1 MKSSKR
7 FFLSLLFVVA
17 ATSVAMAAGRTKVVI
32 PPTAYSTGDTLTLSV
47 IARIDGE
54 DVKLVERLRRVSLGY
69 GPSFGNT
76 RTITREEILSAVESA
91 GIETAKFDLSMPA
104 KVDIERAS
112 QTVTADQVTKA
123 IEDYARNRFA
133 WSAND
138 VTLKLTSPLDD
149 VLVPQGQLAIRPSVP
164 NTATAAD
171 RLFINVSLEVDGR
184 VARYL
189 SLELNVEATAIV
201 AVAGRNIDRGQP
213 VTVDDVRF
221 ERRQVGADLRRY
233 LTNGRDL
240 VGKQAAVSLQEGAIL
255 QSSMLSDRMLIKKGD
270 EVRVIAKSG
279 KLEILTSGEAKGGGR
294 LGDRVEVINK
304 SSGQIVV
311 GEIIGDKTVKVLF

>member
-1 MKSSKR
+1 MNSPQR
-7 FFLSLLFVVA
+7 FLLSLLFVVA
-17 ATSVAMAAGRTKVVI
+17 MSVITLAAVRTRVI
-32 PPTAYSTGDTLTLSV
+32 IPGQAYSSSDTLTLQA
-47 IARIDGE
+47 IARIDGQ
-54 DVKLVERLRRVSLGY
+54 DIKLIERLRRVSLGY
-69 GPSFGNT
+69 APTFGNT
-76 RTITREEILSAVESA
+76 RSITRDEILSAVESA
-91 GIETAKFDLSMPA
+91 GIERTTFDLSMPA

-112 QTVTADQVTKA
+112 QTVTVDQITKA

-133 WSAND
+133 WSTND
-138 VTLKLTSPLDD
+138 VILRLNSQLDD
-149 VLVPQGQLAIRPSVP
+149 VLVPQGQLAIRPSLP

-213 VTVDDVRF
+213 VTVDDIRF

-240 VGKQAAVSLQEGAIL
+240 VGKQAAVSIQEGAIL

-270 EVRVIAKSG
+270 EVKIIAKAG
-279 KLEILTSGEAKGGGR
+279 KLEILTTGEAKGGGR
-294 LGDRVEVINK
+294 LGDRVEVINR

-311 GEIIGDKTVKVLF
+311 GEIIADKTVKVLF

>member
-1 MKSSKR
+1 MKGSAKI
-7 FFLSLLFVVA
+7 LVSLLFVFAMSIVA
-17 ATSVAMAAGRTKVVI
+17 LAAVRTKVII
-32 PPTAYSTGDTLTLSV
+32 PATAYSTGDTLTLAG
-47 IARIDGE
+47 IARFDGE
-54 DVKLVERLRRVSLGY
+54 DIKLIERLRRVSLGY
-69 GPSFGNT
+69 APTFGNT
-76 RTITREEILSAVESA
+76 RTLTRDEILSAVESA
-91 GIETAKFDLSMPA
+91 GIEATKFDLSMPA
-104 KVDIERAS
+104 KVDVERAT
-112 QTVTADQVTKA
+112 QTVTADQITKA

-133 WSAND
+133 WSTNE
-138 VTLKLTSPLDD
+138 VTLRLNSPLDD

-213 VTVDDVRF
+213 VTADDVRF

-233 LTNGRDL
+233 LTNARDL

-270 EVRVIAKSG
+270 EVKIIAKAG
-279 KLEILTSGEAKGGGR
+279 KLEILTTGEAKGGGR
-294 LGDRVEVINK
+294 LGDRVEVINR